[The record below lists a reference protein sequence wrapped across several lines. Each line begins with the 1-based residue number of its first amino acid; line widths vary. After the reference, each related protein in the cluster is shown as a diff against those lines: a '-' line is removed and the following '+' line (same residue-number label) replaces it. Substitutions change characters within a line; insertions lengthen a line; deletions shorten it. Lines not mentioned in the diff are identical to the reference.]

1 MRMRFASAR
10 APSVFCLKQQSLQVM
25 TSVRPGSGRIQPQSG
40 QKDGSATE
48 KGEVAGFFLAALAR
62 LTGRD
67 RRLRTSEEDIF
78 RACAK

>member
-1 MRMRFASAR
+1 
-10 APSVFCLKQQSLQVM
+10 M

-48 KGEVAGFFLAALAR
+48 KGEVAGNFFLAALAR